1 MPIDITA
8 KIAKRLLIQKGEL
21 YRSELAA
28 LPWIQDEQDIDLVI
42 ELLRSSCAAEIEQRK
57 VKYSSIP
64 EWEDV
69 LVLIAHDSPT
79 PAK

>member
-42 ELLRSSCAAEIEQRK
+42 ELLRSSCDAEIQQRK
-57 VKYSSIP
+57 IKHSSIP

-69 LVLIAHDSPT
+69 LVLMAHDSPT
-79 PAK
+79 SAK